1 MQSKP
6 TRNRH
11 RVLSSPRA
19 AAAIAALAGAL
30 ALPGQALAQWT
41 DANFSFRI
49 GGFFPKVDTHAR
61 ADGNGGL
68 VGTTIDFES
77 DLGLDDSKTLPV
89 VDLEW
94 RFGQNHR
101 LSLNYLDL
109 SRDATGS
116 LRASITWQGQV
127 YPVNTTVHS
136 EFDSKILAFSYL
148 WSYYHTPETELSV
161 GIGIH
166 NANLKASIAAV
177 GNNTGLSVTRET
189 SVNAPLP
196 IITLRAAQKFSPNI
210 GAELRYQWFGIKYG
224 DFDGSLNVF
233 NAALSYYPW
242 RNWGIEAGYNYSKY
256 DLKVSKDKWNGEA
269 NYKFNGPVLSFVG
282 SF

>member
-1 MQSKP
+1 MQLKP
-6 TRNRH
+6 IRNLH
-11 RVLSSPRA
+11 RVLPSPRA

-49 GGFFPKVDTHAR
+49 GGFFPKVDTKAR
-61 ADGNGGL
+61 ADGNGGI
-68 VGTTIDFES
+68 VGSTIDFES
-77 DLGLDDSKTLPV
+77 DLGLDDSKTLPI

-94 RFGQNHR
+94 RFAQNHR
-101 LSLNYLDL
+101 ISLNYLDL
-109 SRDATGS
+109 SRDATGA
-116 LRASITWQGQV
+116 LRGSITWQGQV
-127 YPVNTTVHS
+127 YPINTTVHS

-177 GNNTGLSVTRET
+177 GNNTGLGVTRET

-196 IITLRAAQKFSPNI
+196 ILTLRAAQKFSPNI

-233 NAALSYYPW
+233 NAAISYYPW